1 MKISTLLVSALC
13 LSCIAGH
20 ADDLDKL
27 KAKGQIVI
35 GVRESSPPFAFFDKA
50 KGSVSGYDIE
60 FAQYVAKKIGLK
72 AIFKTVEPADRI
84 PALKTGRV
92 DVLFATF
99 AKTHERE
106 KEVDYSL
113 GYFVATQKMLSKKGR
128 FQHLLQLDN
137 MTVCVPKGA
146 TNGKYLRDLSQK
158 VEITE
163 MEDYGEV
170 FTALREGRCEFA
182 SGPEPTMLGNLNKM
196 PAPQRSDF
204 ELADVP
210 IASEVYAVGLRK
222 NQKGL
227 QKVINQAL
235 IDAEKSGEAGRIFEH
250 WFGTNSPVQLNRN
263 FKIMR

>member
-1 MKISTLLVSALC
+1 MKNVILVYLC
-13 LSCIAGH
+13 FSLFCAFAQ

-27 KAKGQIVI
+27 RAKNQIVI
-35 GVRESSPPFAFFDKA
+35 GVRESSPPFAFFDKS

-60 FAQYVAKKIGLK
+60 FALYVASKLGLK
-72 AIFKTVEPADRI
+72 PQFKTVEPADRI

-113 GYFVATQKMLSKKGR
+113 GYFVATQKMLTKKGR
-128 FQHLLQLDN
+128 FHDLLQLDSIA
-137 MTVCVPKGA
+137 VCVPKGA

-158 VEITE
+158 VEIKE
-163 MEDYGEV
+163 MEDYGQV
-170 FTALREGRCEFA
+170 FAALRDGSCEFA

-196 PAPQRSDF
+196 PPATRAEF

-222 NQKGL
+222 GQKNL
-227 QKVINQAL
+227 QKAVNQAL
-235 IDAEKSGEAGRIFEH
+235 VEAEKSGEAARIFEH
-250 WFGTNSPVQLNRN
+250 WFGSDSPVQMNRN